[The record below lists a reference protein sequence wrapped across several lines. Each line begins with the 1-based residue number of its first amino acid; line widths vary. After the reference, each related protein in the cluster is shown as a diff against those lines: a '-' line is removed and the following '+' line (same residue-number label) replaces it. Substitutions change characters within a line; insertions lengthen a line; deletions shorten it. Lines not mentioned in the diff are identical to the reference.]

1 MNEDEL
7 KETASAYQTKPFR
20 SEFQPLID
28 QLYREEVLAARK
40 MTPEEKFLAGEE
52 LFEYA
57 CSITLAG
64 IKSQNPEFS
73 EEDCRRELDRR
84 LRLQERMELQ
94 EQMERR
100 R

>member
-1 MNEDEL
+1 MSEDKL
-7 KETASAYQTKPFR
+7 KETAPFYRTKSYR

-28 QLYREEVLAARK
+28 QLYREEVLEARK
-40 MTPEEKFLAGEE
+40 MAPEEKFLAGEE

-73 EEDCRRELDRR
+73 DEDCRRELERR
-84 LRLQERMELQ
+84 LQLEERMELQ
-94 EQMERR
+94 ERMERR